1 MRLFTLEGFRDIIL
15 FFFPTLIFMILFY
28 VAWSRAHFRTEDSAE
43 REEQIHHTYPEG
55 LQDRNAPFPL
65 ILFLII
71 VGYVIWTVLYMLGIS
86 ILGVKI

>member
-1 MRLFTLEGFRDIIL
+1 MRFFPLEGLRDIIL

-28 VAWSRAHFRTEDSAE
+28 VAWSRSHFRTKDSAE
-43 REEQIHHTYPEG
+43 REERIHHTYPEG
-55 LQDRNAPFPL
+55 LQDRNGPFPL